1 MPQAAREL
9 DSSSKTPEAAG
20 PGLASGPAQVGRAR
34 AGAAPGKRP
43 RRPACPPARPPRLR
57 RQRRAR
63 GGAVVAATFALRAGA
78 DPPGA
83 CVEAEGCATD
93 RGRLRGP
100 ERQPHARPPRSQTA
114 LGFPPFVTV
123 PDTQGPPP
131 RPGYGGRRGPIPA
144 PRALRLLALAPPGPA
159 AAAVGGPPPAPAART
174 GPPWGVGGPPEP
186 PSVAARSRR
195 AAAASP
201 RRGPAAAAAWAA
213 ARAAPGAVPPPAR
226 AYLDLGAGPPATG
239 ARDPQPSPPRRGRR
253 TAARRPAPA

>member
-83 CVEAEGCATD
+83 CVEAEGCPTD

-123 PDTQGPPP
+123 PGHT
-131 RPGYGGRRGPIPA
+131 RPASPAGLRRA
-144 PRALRLLALAPPGPA
+144 PRAN
-159 AAAVGGPPPAPAART
+159 
-174 GPPWGVGGPPEP
+174 
-186 PSVAARSRR
+186 SR
-195 AAAASP
+195 AASP
-201 RRGPAAAAAWAA
+201 PPPGARPARPGGGGGW
-213 ARAAPGAVPPPAR
+213 RAAPGPRRPDGAPVGGRR
-226 AYLDLGAGPPATG
+226 APGASLRRCAE
-239 ARDPQPSPPRRGRR
+239 PPRRSGLPTPGPRRRSRLGRR
-253 TAARRPAPA
+253 ARGSRGRSAARPRLP